1 VVVWDHGQWIVL
13 AAKAL
18 GYDSCPMIGF
28 DPVEAVDGMVEE
40 TIRAVFAHETIEKS
54 GGTRTRE

>member
-1 VVVWDHGQWIVL
+1 ML

-28 DPVEAVDGMVEE
+28 DPVEVVDGMVDE
-40 TIRAVFAHETIEKS
+40 TIRAVFTHETIEKS
-54 GGTRTRE
+54 GGTSTRE